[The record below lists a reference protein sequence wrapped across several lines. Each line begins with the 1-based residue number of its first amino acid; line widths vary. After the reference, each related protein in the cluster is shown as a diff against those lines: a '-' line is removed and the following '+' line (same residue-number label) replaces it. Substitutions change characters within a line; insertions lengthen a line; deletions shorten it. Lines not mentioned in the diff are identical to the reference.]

1 MCGQYYYDSSTFKN
15 RQIKNQVK
23 MSPGQPIPVY
33 LYYQGKII
41 LTKLTWGYSLST
53 MKDLIINAKSETL
66 LEKKLFHDDFL
77 KRRCIIAAKGF
88 YQKDTSN
95 HRISFE
101 SETDQTIY
109 MAGIYNGHEVTIIT
123 TSANE
128 IMQSIHPR
136 MPLMIPRGDVK
147 TWLTNQEEAIKLLKY
162 KNNHLKIVS
171 GHYQQ
176 SLFE

>member
-1 MCGQYYYDSSTFKN
+1 
-15 RQIKNQVK
+15 
-23 MSPGQPIPVY
+23 
-33 LYYQGKII
+33 
-41 LTKLTWGYSLST
+41 
-53 MKDLIINAKSETL
+53 
-66 LEKKLFHDDFL
+66 
-77 KRRCIIAAKGF
+77 
-88 YQKDTSN
+88 
-95 HRISFE
+95 
-101 SETDQTIY
+101 

-136 MPLMIPRGDVK
+136 MPLMIPKGDVK